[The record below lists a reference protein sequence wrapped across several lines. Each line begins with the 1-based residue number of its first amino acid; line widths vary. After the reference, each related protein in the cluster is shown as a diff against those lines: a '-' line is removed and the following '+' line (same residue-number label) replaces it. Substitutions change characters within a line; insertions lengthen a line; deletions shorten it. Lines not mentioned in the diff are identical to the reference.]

1 MRHPRE
7 QRWPP
12 PNPRKVYPSNLKYA
26 PNPVYPKKSRPFYP
40 EKTDLLST
48 SDNNDQ
54 IRVRDRDGRNSLK
67 KQDTWTSSSSDESGK
82 ETYLRQLL
90 NARSLNPKPSKSY
103 IIEAAEESK
112 EDGKSVASLPYV
124 RRRSGSPEAAA
135 VSTDISNDEKALR
148 QALKLR
154 RQQTREVLRRHFME
168 ASLSKTYSQ
177 LVVDSM
183 PGFVDHILIQA
194 VALKSQERYVTS
206 TFVARAQACL
216 AGTKIAEIVK

>member
-7 QRWPP
+7 RQWPP
-12 PNPRKVYPSNLKYA
+12 PNPRRVYPSNLRYA
-26 PNPVYPKKSRPFYP
+26 PNPVYPKKNPFYP
-40 EKTDLLST
+40 KADSLDSR
-48 SDNNDQ
+48 DNDDQ
-54 IRVRDRDGRNSLK
+54 IMTGVRDQNDVKKEDSLP
-67 KQDTWTSSSSDESGK
+67 SSSSGEPEK

-103 IIEAAEESK
+103 VQEAEDFK
-112 EDGKSVASLPYV
+112 EDEKSISSPPYARKRSPSSEAVAV
-124 RRRSGSPEAAA
+124 N
-135 VSTDISNDEKALR
+135 TNISDDEKALR

-154 RQQTREVLRRHFME
+154 RQQTREVLREHFKE
-168 ASLSKTYSQ
+168 AQLSKTFSQ

-206 TFVARAQACL
+206 TFVARARACL
-216 AGTKIAEIVK
+216 AQTKVAEIVK